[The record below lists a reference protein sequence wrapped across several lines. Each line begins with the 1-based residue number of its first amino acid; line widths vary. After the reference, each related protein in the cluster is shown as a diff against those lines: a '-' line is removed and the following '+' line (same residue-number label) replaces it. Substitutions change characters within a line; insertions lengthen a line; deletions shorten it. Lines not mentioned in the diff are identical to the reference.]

1 MKVFWKRLLIAIP
14 LILIVIFTAFR
25 FGSLK
30 NEHIETSTSL
40 SSGTTLPEPDVTIQ
54 ESEYINEETQKLIF
68 GKWEVSKLIGFT
80 KVQND
85 YTNYPNGHDII
96 GDDII
101 INEKR
106 FSSKGLSKYE
116 RYQSEISEPTYSL
129 SGIKEQLLIVP
140 NESSREEPEIYDMIE
155 KCNFEWIY
163 IKDKFNKHASV
174 SILLASDKHLILEMD
189 GEFYLL
195 SKKSM

>member
-25 FGSLK
+25 FESLK

-96 GDDII
+96 GDYII

-140 NESSREEPEIYDMIE
+140 NESSREDPEIYDMIE
-155 KCNFEWIY
+155 KCYFEWIY

>member
-1 MKVFWKRLLIAIP
+1 MGLYYKF
-14 LILIVIFTAFR
+14 
-25 FGSLK
+25 
-30 NEHIETSTSL
+30 
-40 SSGTTLPEPDVTIQ
+40 
-54 ESEYINEETQKLIF
+54 
-68 GKWEVSKLIGFT
+68 
-80 KVQND
+80 
-85 YTNYPNGHDII
+85 
-96 GDDII
+96 DDII

-140 NESSREEPEIYDMIE
+140 NESSREEPAIYDMIE